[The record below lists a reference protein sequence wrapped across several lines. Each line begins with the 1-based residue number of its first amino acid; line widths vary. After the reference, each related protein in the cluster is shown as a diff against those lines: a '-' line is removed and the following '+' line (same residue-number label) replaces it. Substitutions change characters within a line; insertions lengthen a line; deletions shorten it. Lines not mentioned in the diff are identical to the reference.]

1 MEKFGKIMM
10 VVFIGALILF
20 VASPLIFLF
29 LLSGAYHLIGPI
41 AGLAVLILLL
51 FIFSRLEI
59 YKKPNGKKL
68 AAAVIVFCLLAGSS
82 FAIPYYYKES
92 FAKVDDA
99 GVDIYDYAPFT
110 DSQKIARLE
119 EPPAFKIESDVP
131 KLDGA
136 TALFPLYAAFAEA
149 VYSDEPWKSEPYNEL
164 VVSYTTPEA
173 YSRLVNGE
181 VDMIFA
187 AGPSLGQERAA
198 AAAGVEL
205 EMTPIG
211 REAFVF
217 FINSRNKINGL
228 SSEEVRSIYSGKTT
242 NWQELGGKNDTIR
255 AFQRPADSGSQ
266 TTFIKFMEDT
276 PIQEPEIEEMA
287 SGMGGII
294 SEVASYRNYKNAI
307 GYTFRFYSTEMVRN
321 DKIKLLSIDGVE
333 PTVETI
339 RSGEYPLTSEFYAI
353 TAGTENPNV
362 QPFIDWILSE
372 EGQELVEKT
381 GYVSIQ

>member
-1 MEKFGKIMM
+1 MKKFSEIMM
-10 VVFIGALILF
+10 IIFIGALILF
-20 VASPLIFLF
+20 MASPLIFIF
-29 LLSGAYHLIGPI
+29 LLSGAFHLIGPI
-41 AGLAVLILLL
+41 AGLAISILLL
-51 FIFSRLEI
+51 FIFSKLEI
-59 YKKPNGKKL
+59 YKKPNGKKQ
-68 AAAVIVFCLLAGSS
+68 AAVIIVFCLLVGSS
-82 FAIPYYYKES
+82 FAIPHYYKES
-92 FAKVDDA
+92 FAEVDDA

-110 DSQKIARLE
+110 GSKKLARLE
-119 EPPAFKIESDVP
+119 EPPAFKIEKDVP

-136 TALFPLYAAFAEA
+136 TALFPLYAAFSEA
-149 VYSDEPWKSEPYNEL
+149 VYSDEPWQLEPYNEL

-173 YSRLVNGE
+173 YNRLINGE
-181 VDMIFA
+181 VDLIFA
-187 AGPSLGQERAA
+187 AGPSFGQEREAES
-198 AAAGVEL
+198 AGAKLEL
-205 EMTPIG
+205 TPIG

-217 FINSRNKINGL
+217 FVNSRNKINGL
-228 SSEEVRSIYSGKTT
+228 SSEEVRSIYSGNTT
-242 NWQELGGKNDTIR
+242 NWQELGGKNDDIR

-266 TTFIKFMEDT
+266 TTFIKFMKDT

-321 DKIKLLSIDGVE
+321 DKIKLLAIDGVE

-362 QPFIDWILSE
+362 QPFIEWILSE

-381 GYVSIQ
+381 GYVSVK